1 MIYNYYINYE
11 NRALEL
17 EVPSVAVSSIR
28 KQLKGY
34 AQGKAIHNTTRLFIF
49 LQFLNGIYLYHVS
62 KVELAMLT
70 FSGHDERLN
79 LAIQSL
85 VSSRLMTTKKMHNPE
100 TESFFYYYYTED
112 LISEGT
118 VDGENIVFQ
127 YLLPYETYLLIYCK
141 LTGQSYRDRFAPKTD
156 STTPI
161 CPPTYRQL
169 PETESA
175 PYYQQEQATES
186 TPEIITYRNS
196 VFIPTDNDGKLYMKF
211 PKKIYNS
218 LDPETKSETINE
230 LILEARRKISHTGP
244 APAII
249 SENSQ
254 DPFFATFSSW
264 YGELKIYGYKFEHSH
279 IGDGD
284 GRFYH
289 MLHSMKKKARNVN
302 VLWDGEHI
310 TEVWDAHSSV
320 FAAIGFYLKY
330 HKEYNNDEEK
340 KAYIREAQMMIGKTI
355 HNTLYSEVQTY
366 YIENGVQITR
376 EQAKKVTNSYRSLS
390 YNSIFRK
397 DGSYKTDTQYYL
409 IDNYFK
415 EQFPLIRDFFLSYP
429 RRLGL
434 RKGEKGAP
442 IIDVDPIGFDRL
454 ISYVSVKETSNL
466 QLHTLPYELK
476 LISLGVCQELFYQ
489 YHIKSITVHD
499 AIYMKNSDAK
509 KKNIVNIIENIYMS
523 ILGWNEPNSIPRA
536 NALF

>member
-1 MIYNYYINYE
+1 MSAISLKKIYSGKVRDLYEIDEKRMLMVASDRLSAFDVILDDPIPGKGEILTQISNFWFGKLAYIMPNHFTGDTVYDVLPQAE
-11 NRALEL
+11 ARALEKRA
-17 EVPSVAVSSIR
+17 VVAKKLTPV
-28 KQLKGY
+28 
-34 AQGKAIHNTTRLFIF
+34 
-49 LQFLNGIYLYHVS
+49 
-62 KVELAMLT
+62 KVEAIVRGYLAG
-70 FSGHDERLN
+70 SGWKDYR
-79 LAIQSL
+79 Q
-85 VSSRLMTTKKMHNPE
+85 T
-100 TESFFYYYYTED
+100 
-112 LISEGT
+112 GT
-118 VDGENIVFQ
+118 VCGI
-127 YLLPYETYLLIYCK
+127 K
-141 LTGQSYRDRFAPKTD
+141 
-156 STTPI
+156 
-161 CPPTYRQL
+161 L
-169 PETESA
+169 PEGLHEAQRQHRLPHAVKIMDPNSFLL
-175 PYYQQEQATES
+175 QNH
-186 TPEIITYRNS
+186 YRNDQGDDIFFFVNAHLREAVGS
-196 VFIPTDNDGKLYMKF
+196 YIAF
-211 PKKIYNS
+211 PKEIYKS
-218 LDPETKSETINE
+218 LDPETKTETINE
-230 LILEARRKISHTGP
+230 LILETWRKISHTGP

-249 SENSQ
+249 SENNR

-264 YGELKIYGYKFEHSH
+264 YDELEINGHKVEPGKIGN
-279 IGDGD
+279 GD

-289 MLHSMKKKARNVN
+289 KLHSMKKKARDVN

-330 HKEYNNDEEK
+330 HKEYNNEEEK

-366 YIENGVQITR
+366 HIEHGVQITR

-454 ISYVSVKETSNL
+454 ISYVSVKKTSNL

-523 ILGWNEPNSIPRA
+523 ILGWKEPNSIPRA